1 MQSYSIVD
9 LVRNIRDV
17 TLAASKGPISLTQH
31 RKARYVLMSKE
42 DFEHLSARAQDPRK
56 AYLTEDMPEESMT
69 LFLEGLQ
76 PVTDH
81 AD

>member
-17 TLAASKGPISLTQH
+17 TLAASKAPISLTQH

-42 DFEHLSARAQDPRK
+42 DFEQLSARAQDPRK
-56 AYLTEDMPEESMT
+56 AYLTEDMPEESMA

-76 PVTDH
+76 PETDH